1 MPADL
6 PRRMF
11 AGGTVTFHAPIV
23 VGSRITRH
31 TTVRSS
37 DMKQGRSGRFL
48 LRQNKTTAY
57 AESGAPLL
65 TEQQNIVYRPAATV
79 GTSGAQPS
87 APASPVTPLERT
99 PQGWTFRTDPT
110 LLMRFSAATANAH
123 RIHYDWPYATTI
135 EGHPGLLVHGP
146 LSAIVLAETLRLD
159 RPDHPVQRITHRN
172 LAPLFCGTSAAITT
186 AADSSE
192 VTLTVTAG
200 ATRITTMTAQLG

>member
-1 MPADL
+1 MTGEPELVDPAPVAALSALLSSGAPPVRPGDPLPPLWHWVALPRWSPSTVLGLDGHPRRDESDVPADL

-65 TEQQNIVYRPAATV
+65 TEQQNIVYRPAPPRQSARP
-79 GTSGAQPS
+79 APS
-87 APASPVTPLERT
+87 PP
-99 PQGWTFRTDPT
+99 
-110 LLMRFSAATANAH
+110 
-123 RIHYDWPYATTI
+123 
-135 EGHPGLLVHGP
+135 HP
-146 LSAIVLAETLRLD
+146 R
-159 RPDHPVQRITHRN
+159 RR
-172 LAPLFCGTSAAITT
+172 
-186 AADSSE
+186 
-192 VTLTVTAG
+192 
-200 ATRITTMTAQLG
+200 